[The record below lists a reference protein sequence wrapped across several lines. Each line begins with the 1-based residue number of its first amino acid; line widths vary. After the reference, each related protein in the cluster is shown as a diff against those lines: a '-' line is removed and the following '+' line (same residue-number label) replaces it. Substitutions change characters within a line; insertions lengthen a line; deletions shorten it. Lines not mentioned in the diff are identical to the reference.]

1 LCRYSE
7 EAAGRI
13 FNAQCVKD
21 VWGAPVLLFKNVWNV
36 EQLIADTPEIGELSN
51 FSAPPAAD

>member
-1 LCRYSE
+1 MCRYSE

-36 EQLIADTPEIGELSN
+36 EQLIADTPASGELSN